1 MAFLCAFIFFCDTFL
16 FELLS
21 AFILGT
27 IDRVAVCVWNLFCLE
42 FCLSILNIFCKFT
55 AKNDVCHAL
64 YIVQRE
70 IYYIKTIAHRLLFN
84 QQHKK
89 PTTTS
94 GRANSKKNTANF
106 FRSRSAT
113 LAEYKNVSEYLSK
126 CPKRMRNMHLKRIV
140 NEYGATNNTHTHSHT
155 QAKRIV
161 LWVEQ
166 LLNFILVLF
175 TYFQFQFLLLIC
187 DIQRRVP
194 SRLEAS
200 VVCLSSCQMATT
212 NI

>member
-55 AKNDVCHAL
+55 AKNDVCHAS
-64 YIVQRE
+64 YTVQRDLLYKDNRTS
-70 IYYIKTIAHRLLFN
+70 IIIQSVAQKTKNNNEWTSEFEKKYCELFSIALSYAGRVQKCIWISEQMSKTNAKHALETNR
-84 QQHKK
+84 QRIRGDKQH
-89 PTTTS
+89 
-94 GRANSKKNTANF
+94 
-106 FRSRSAT
+106 
-113 LAEYKNVSEYLSK
+113 
-126 CPKRMRNMHLKRIV
+126 
-140 NEYGATNNTHTHSHT
+140 THTHSHT

-187 DIQRRVP
+187 DI
-194 SRLEAS
+194 
-200 VVCLSSCQMATT
+200 
-212 NI
+212 